1 MKQILLFFFC
11 TLITASTNPI
21 IAQPGGTSCA
31 SAVAVTPGDYQCD
44 HAGGVDQWYSYTA
57 PEEQKVTASTCG
69 LTSENTY
76 LELYSSCANLMAYG
90 ESCGGQAFRT
100 KVLKAGETIY
110 YRWVDN
116 GGSYTWRLTT
126 EPLTAGDNCDL
137 AKEAVLGQNT
147 ADYTDGWYD
156 SFKYTAPASGTLRA
170 STCGLT
176 DVDTYVEIG
185 ELCGAALAS
194 SDNDCGGQSSVEIP
208 VVAGQAYGITWRSK
222 SGLTS
227 FPWTLSIT
235 TDIVDVSSQSNVII
249 VYPNP
254 NDGNF
259 TISSNSKENF
269 KSVEILTTTGI
280 LVTTLNAEIE
290 CSHTYSVK
298 LQSGIYIVR
307 ITLENNSKLSTKL
320 IVK

>member
-57 PEEQKVTASTCG
+57 PEEQKVT
-69 LTSENTY
+69 
-76 LELYSSCANLMAYG
+76 
-90 ESCGGQAFRT
+90 
-100 KVLKAGETIY
+100 
-110 YRWVDN
+110 
-116 GGSYTWRLTT
+116 
-126 EPLTAGDNCDL
+126 
-137 AKEAVLGQNT
+137 
-147 ADYTDGWYD
+147 
-156 SFKYTAPASGTLRA
+156 A